1 MTEDHAAAGSTV
13 AGPPRGNFTAPA
25 HRGRL
30 GRVSLGQ
37 IVTVQVAAVA
47 AVATYPQPDA
57 VFIPVLLA
65 GGLLTAATF
74 ARRPGRWWYE
84 DLLLRWRLRRRVRRG
99 SQSSAPSVREI
110 TDRGTRVGVGLDP
123 AGFYT
128 VLSVAAAHPDPLR
141 RPELDRILAALANT
155 EAPVS
160 AMQLVHHHVPL
171 PTVASAAGRQTWLAL
186 RLDAD
191 DAAGEAASRGG
202 GVDGVHRALTAAIG
216 RVSKTLRADGLDCW
230 PLTADQVTA
239 AVAAVAAPPDGEP
252 DTREHWHGR
261 EAADATYVC
270 FRMLGTFSLAEIDEV
285 LRDTSVLSYTLSVRM
300 PISERRDGARPPR
313 HGLLQVAAGA
323 GLLDSTVAEV
333 AALARRVGCQLQ
345 RLDGWH
351 GPGGYATAPTGAP
364 PANR

>member
-1 MTEDHAAAGSTV
+1 MTEDHAVAGATV
-13 AGPPRGNFTAPA
+13 ARPPRGSFTAPA
-25 HRGRL
+25 RRGRL
-30 GRVSLGQ
+30 GRVSMGQ

-65 GGLLTAATF
+65 GVLLTAATF

-84 DLLLRWRLRRRVRRG
+84 DLLRRWRLRSRVRRA
-99 SQSSAPSVREI
+99 SRSPAPSVREI
-110 TDRGTRVGVGLDP
+110 TDRGTRIGVGLDP

-128 VLSVAAAHPDPLR
+128 VLSVVAPDPDPSR
-141 RPELDRILAALANT
+141 RPELDRILAALDDVD
-155 EAPVS
+155 APVS

-171 PTVASAAGRQTWLAL
+171 PTVGSAAGRQTWIGL

-239 AVAAVAAPPDGEP
+239 AVAAVAGPPDGAP
-252 DTREHWHGR
+252 DTHEHWHGR

-270 FRMLGTFSLAEIDEV
+270 FRMLGMFSLAEIDEL

-300 PISERRDGARPPR
+300 LVSERRDGAGPPR
-313 HGLLQVAAGA
+313 HGLLQIAAGA
-323 GLLDSTVAEV
+323 GMLNSTVAEV
-333 AALARRVGCQLQ
+333 TALARRVGCRLQ

-351 GPGGYATAPTGAP
+351 GPGAYATAPTGAP